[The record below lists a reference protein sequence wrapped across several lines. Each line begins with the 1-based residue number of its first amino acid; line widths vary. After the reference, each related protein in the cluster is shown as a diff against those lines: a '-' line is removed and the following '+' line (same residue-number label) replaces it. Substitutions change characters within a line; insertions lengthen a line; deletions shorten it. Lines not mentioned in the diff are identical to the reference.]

1 MGSRNQPEV
10 DVYIPVSSHPVKAF
24 LLEHAEQID
33 LHLER
38 DFAYFIQEQS
48 AASDHFQA
56 TFLGAGRP
64 GKRAR
69 LMAEELTFEQGLGK
83 RSAVNSDKRSV
94 SAIAA
99 GVDGFGD

>member
-1 MGSRNQPEV
+1 MCSRDQSKV
-10 DVYIPVSSHPVKAF
+10 DVYVTVSSHPVETF

-38 DFAYFIQEQS
+38 DFAYFIQKQRTTLH
-48 AASDHFQA
+48 HFQA

-69 LMAEELTFEQGLGK
+69 FMTEELALEQGISK
-83 RSAVNSDKRSV
+83 RSAVNGDKRPV

-99 GVDGFGD
+99 G